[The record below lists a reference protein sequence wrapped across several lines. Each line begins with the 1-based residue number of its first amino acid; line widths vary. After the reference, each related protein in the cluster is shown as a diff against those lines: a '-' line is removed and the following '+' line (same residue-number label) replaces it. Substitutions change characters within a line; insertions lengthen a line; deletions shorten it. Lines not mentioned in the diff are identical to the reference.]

1 MSTNKIAFLQY
12 FMNLAIQDA
21 GIPVDM
27 VGGVSIG
34 AFMGA
39 LYCLERNTTTLT
51 QKAREWSKVTM
62 ERNTREINR
71 ILPDNYITLKI
82 YLPTENDTMVSS
94 AT

>member
-1 MSTNKIAFLQY
+1 
-12 FMNLAIQDA
+12 MNLAIQDA

-62 ERNTREINR
+62 ERNTREIDR
-71 ILPDNYITLKI
+71 KKLPDNYITLKI